1 MPLLTAVLTAVLTD
15 TTITQPVFFIPHG
28 AGPCFFMDWQPH
40 DEAHLLPL
48 MMAAGAAGVAE
59 QDAGRQVYS
68 ELVLKTQLSAFQ
80 FG

>member
-1 MPLLTAVLTAVLTD
+1 
-15 TTITQPVFFIPHG
+15 
-28 AGPCFFMDWQPH
+28 MDWQPH